1 MLHSSGLPTH
11 ADLCQVCGAT
21 ELCEHKLNLLS
32 WVHPDDPRCHRFVAE
47 HKTKGDTSEETD
59 SMKTHADQA
68 AKNHKW
74 WSLQRKQL
82 EYDKG
87 GMEQNDEDVG
97 YVLKRRCS
105 QEVRPKPFAKLHKGG
120 DTEIS
125 PTQDFRRSSSSVVPE
140 IEPKSEPKIDPEAEF
155 ETPCKLEESDE
166 ISLSGISPTRDS
178 RRSSSSVVPETEPK
192 TEPKTEPEAE
202 SETPCVV
209 PVAETKTEPKIEPE
223 AESETPCQRSL
234 LSVSCRSQMRYLCQ
248 SMKK

>member
-1 MLHSSGLPTH
+1 MLRSSGLPTH

-74 WSLQRKQL
+74 CSLQRKQL

-140 IEPKSEPKIDPEAEF
+140 TEPKI
-155 ETPCKLEESDE
+155 
-166 ISLSGISPTRDS
+166 
-178 RRSSSSVVPETEPK
+178 
-192 TEPKTEPEAE
+192 EPKTEPEAG

-209 PVAETKTEPKIEPE
+209 PVTETKTEPKIEPE

-234 LSVSCRSQMRYLCQ
+234 LSVSCRGQMRYLCQ